1 MKTLWLDPFSGI
13 SGDMLLGLLVDL
25 GLDIQVL
32 ERDLAALELTG
43 WQLECA
49 TEQRGGISGTRIQ
62 VLAEKEQVHRHLP
75 DIHRLVER
83 AGLPDQVRQAALDVF
98 SRLAEAEAR
107 VHGVPVDRVHFHEVG
122 AVDAI
127 IDIVGTCLG
136 LYRLGIDRLICG
148 PVPLSRGFVQ
158 TDHGRMPL
166 PAPATAALLEGWPV
180 TDAAC
185 EKELVTPTGA
195 ALVTTLG
202 EPGAC
207 PDMRLEKTG
216 YGVGG
221 WQLSDR
227 PNLLRGFLG
236 ETNCNG
242 HYEVDR
248 VVVLNAHIDDASPE
262 WLGYLQEK
270 LLEAKVLD
278 VTFGPLLM
286 KKNRPATGLTV
297 LAREDDFARVRDL
310 ILGEGLTAGLRW
322 RVEQRCK
329 LPRRQIELETPLGP
343 ARAKVL
349 QMADGIRLTPEYDDC
364 RRLAR
369 QSDRPIAEV
378 YRLVEEA
385 AQKWRKQTHD

>member
-1 MKTLWLDPFSGI
+1 MKTLWLDPFSGV
-13 SGDMLLGLLVDL
+13 SGDMFLGLLVDL
-25 GLDIQVL
+25 GLDIQLL
-32 ERDLAALELTG
+32 ERDLAALELPG
-43 WQLECA
+43 WQLQCA
-49 TEQRGGISGTRIQ
+49 SEQRGGICGTRVR
-62 VLAEKEQVHRHLP
+62 VLAKKEQAHRHLP
-75 DIHRLVER
+75 DILGLVER
-83 AGLPDQVRQAALDVF
+83 AELPDQVRQAARDVF
-98 SRLAEAEAR
+98 RRLAEAEAR

-127 IDIVGTCLG
+127 IDIVGTSLG
-136 LYRLGIDRLICG
+136 LFRLGIDRLVCG
-148 PVPLSRGFVQ
+148 PVPISRGFVQ
-158 TDHGRMPL
+158 TDHGPMPL
-166 PAPATAALLEGWPV
+166 PAPATAALLEGWPL

-195 ALVTTLG
+195 ALVTALG
-202 EPGAC
+202 EPGNC

-236 ETNCNG
+236 ETG
-242 HYEVDR
+242 DKGRYEVDR
-248 VVVLNAHIDDASPE
+248 VVVVNAHIDDASPE
-262 WLGYLQEK
+262 WLGYLQET
-270 LLEAKVLD
+270 LLEAGVLD
-278 VTFGPLLM
+278 IAFAPLQM

-297 LAREDDFARVRDL
+297 LAREEDFARVRDL
-310 ILGEGLTAGLRW
+310 VLREGLTAGLRW

-349 QMADGIRLTPEYDDC
+349 QLGNDMRLTPEYDDC

-369 QSDRPIAEV
+369 QSGRSIAEV
-378 YRLVEEA
+378 YRLVEQA
-385 AQKWRKQTHD
+385 AQNWRKKHNG